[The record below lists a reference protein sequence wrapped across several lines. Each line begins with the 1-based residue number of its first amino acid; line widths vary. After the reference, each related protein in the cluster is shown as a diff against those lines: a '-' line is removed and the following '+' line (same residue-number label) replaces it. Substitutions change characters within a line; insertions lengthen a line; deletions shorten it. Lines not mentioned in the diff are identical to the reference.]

1 MTHSEATVRGHR
13 AMEFSSGNEAL
24 QTLALYEGSRGRFH
38 QSQLNGG
45 EKTRRRQALAQAPQ
59 GTHARVT
66 DPRAVAT
73 IQPCFPRDR

>member
-45 EKTRRRQALAQAPQ
+45 EKNSTPASPGAGAA
-59 GTHARVT
+59 GNAR
-66 DPRAVAT
+66 A
-73 IQPCFPRDR
+73 CH